1 MTTIISPDMGLE
13 QAAQRLRTSK
23 LVSFPTETVY
33 GLGANALNSLAVA
46 KIFETKGRPQ
56 FNPLIVHV
64 ASLEAAQKIGKFD
77 ENALLLAE
85 KFWPGPLT
93 LVVQQQKDSG
103 ISDLVTAGLDTIAIR
118 MPDHPVAQML
128 LKETQLPLA
137 APSANVSGHISPT
150 TAQHVA
156 EDFSDKDVLVIDG
169 GATGVGIESTVVSCI
184 GSQVHILRP
193 GSVTKEDLESVL
205 DQSLSYDCDEEE
217 KPVSPGQLLSH
228 YAPNAQVRL
237 NATDV
242 KAGEA
247 LLAFGD
253 NIPRGADNVINLSAS
268 GDLREAAARLFSA
281 LRELD
286 AGEEE
291 KIAVMPIPDEG
302 LGVAINDRL
311 KRAAAPR
318 K

>member
-1 MTTIISPDMGLE
+1 MTTIQTPDMGLDE
-13 QAAQRLRTSK
+13 AAQRLQTSK

-33 GLGANALNSLAVA
+33 GLGANALDSLAVA

-64 ASLEAAQKIGKFD
+64 SDLDAAKNIGKFD
-77 ENALLLAE
+77 QNALFLVQ

-93 LVVQQQKDSG
+93 LVVPRQENSG

-118 MPDHPVAQML
+118 MPDHPVAQKL
-128 LKETQLPLA
+128 LKQSGLPLA
-137 APSANVSGHISPT
+137 APSANVSGHVSPT

-156 EDFSDKDVLVIDG
+156 TDFHDKDVLVLDG
-169 GATGVGIESTVVSCI
+169 GATGVGIESTVVSCFED
-184 GSQVHILRP
+184 QVHILRP
-193 GSVTKEDLESVL
+193 GSVTKEDLEGALGFSL
-205 DQSLSYDCDEEE
+205 DYDCDENE
-217 KPVSPGQLLSH
+217 KPSSPGQLLNH
-228 YAPNAQVRL
+228 YAPKATVRL
-237 NATDV
+237 NAMDV
-242 KAGEA
+242 EESEA
-247 LLAFGD
+247 LMAFGRD
-253 NIPRGADNVINLSAS
+253 IPKGASKVVNLSSS
-268 GDLREAAARLFSA
+268 GDLREAAANLFAA

-286 AGEEE
+286 ASGSER
-291 KIAVMPIPDEG
+291 IAVMPIPNEG